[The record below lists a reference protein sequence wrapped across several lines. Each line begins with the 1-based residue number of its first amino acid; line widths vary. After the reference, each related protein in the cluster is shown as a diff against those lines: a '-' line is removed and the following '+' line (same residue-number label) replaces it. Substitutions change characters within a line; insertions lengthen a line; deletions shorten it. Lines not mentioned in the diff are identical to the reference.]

1 MTYLTLQGDAHS
13 ASLPQSEN
21 LEDNVVD
28 DGDESMRS
36 EDDARPGKTKTES
49 SRQNEGLY
57 AEEGIL
63 NTKLKKA
70 EKKRRKKANKS
81 TPMEDDLNDDY
92 NFKVDYVSK
101 GSAMDTGEGVGLEDD
116 NAKNRFELPS
126 GVDLENE

>member
-1 MTYLTLQGDAHS
+1 MLYLTLQDDGYP

-21 LEDNVVD
+21 LEDNVGD

-36 EDDARPGKTKTES
+36 EDEAGSVTAKTAS
-49 SRQNEGLY
+49 SRQNERLY

-70 EKKRRKKANKS
+70 EKKRRKKDNKS
-81 TPMEDDLNDDY
+81 TAMEDDYD
-92 NFKVDYVSK
+92 FKVDYVSK
-101 GSAMDTGEGVGLEDD
+101 GSAMEIGEGVGLEDD
-116 NAKNRFELPS
+116 SSKNRFELPS